1 MARKKKDDNHKV
13 VRYNFSVQPSLFT
26 WISAQEKK
34 STYIQRLVAQDIL
47 GLTFEEFVNSLYD
60 SELEIANRSHPQDTL
75 EQEYLRAAKWMVDGK
90 VEAMYNTSD
99 YVYLVITWRIS
110 GIKTIVGMRKQ
121 SMGFEHVLY
130 DFTDYDIPEECSWS
144 TLDTDDIKSQIA
156 FRWKDVSDKLDADV
170 EII

>member
-47 GLTFEEFVNSLYD
+47 GLTFEEFVNNLYD
-60 SELEIANRSHPQDTL
+60 SELEIDNRSHPQDTL

-90 VEAMYNTSD
+90 VESIYPTSD
-99 YVYLVITWRIS
+99 YLYLCVTWRIS
-110 GIKTIVGMRKQ
+110 GIKSIVGMRKQ
-121 SMGFEHVLY
+121 SKGFEHVLY

-144 TLDTDDIKSQIA
+144 TLDCNDIKSQIA
-156 FRWKDVSDKLDADV
+156 LRWKDVSDKLDADMEV
-170 EII
+170 E